1 MPAPASNGASSPQE
15 NELEI
20 LRRKSPISLISSNP
34 AHTGTGKVR
43 EFESQQVASNEAM
56 ASLQNDNELLE
67 GISRLY

>member
-1 MPAPASNGASSPQE
+1 MPAPASNEAPSSQE

-20 LRRKSPISLISSNP
+20 LRRKSPISLIPSNLTR
-34 AHTGTGKVR
+34 TGTGKVR

-56 ASLQNDNELLE
+56 ASLQNENELLE